1 MPAADLFRHLLDGL
15 SSDDW
20 TQLAALYAEDA
31 HVTIPLAL
39 PEPTV
44 LNGRAEIAEHFARM
58 TSLPVRFAVTKLV
71 VHETVDP
78 DVAIAEFDY
87 DVEVTTTGA
96 RVRVS
101 NVQYL
106 RSRDGLIAET
116 HDYHDHA
123 RLGRVLANAT
133 S

>member
-1 MPAADLFRHLLDGL
+1 MPAADLFHRLLDGL

-20 TQLAALYAEDA
+20 TALADLYAEDA

-44 LNGRAEIAEHFARM
+44 LDGRAEIAAHFARM
-58 TSLPVRFAVTKLV
+58 TSMPVRFTVANAV

-78 DVAIAEFDY
+78 DVVIAEFVY
-87 DVEVTTTGA
+87 DVHVTTTGA
-96 RVRVS
+96 RARVS

-116 HDYHDHA
+116 HDYHDHT
-123 RLGRVLANAT
+123 RLGRVLANST